1 MKKLTKHEQQIYAGN
16 RCSSISCDAGTALYS
31 MSMLAIIAAQS
42 AVMLGL
48 LFTLWEE
55 ESNELFINENTV
67 LFLAAFSIAALVLGF
82 VRQTKQTTTNEAGV
96 RCDGTVKWFNPNKG
110 FGFIEQDNGEDLF
123 VHQSEIR
130 QAGFRFLNLGDRV
143 EFEVGSGKKG
153 PVALKV
159 IRTNPAEP
167 ENVPHNYEEPEESP
181 LTQPVTE
188 TQLN

>member
-1 MKKLTKHEQQIYAGN
+1 MNNKSL
-16 RCSSISCDAGTALYS
+16 L
-31 MSMLAIIAAQS
+31 LIIAAQS

-48 LFTLWEE
+48 LYTLWEKI
-55 ESNELFINENTV
+55 SNDLLINENTV
-67 LFLAAFSIAALVLGF
+67 FFLVAFSITVLVLGL
-82 VRQTKQTTTNEAGV
+82 VLQTKKSNTFEAGV
-96 RCDGTVKWFNPNKG
+96 RSVGTVKWFNPNKG
-110 FGFIEQDNGEDLF
+110 FGFIEQDNGDDLF

-159 IRTNPAEP
+159 IRTKSADP
-167 ENVPHNYEEPEESP
+167 EIVPNNYEEPEESP
-181 LTQPVTE
+181 LTQQVQE

>member
-1 MKKLTKHEQQIYAGN
+1 MNNK
-16 RCSSISCDAGTALYS
+16 
-31 MSMLAIIAAQS
+31 SMLAIIAAQS
-42 AVMLGL
+42 VVMLGL
-48 LFTLWEE
+48 LYNLWEE
-55 ESNELFINENTV
+55 GSNDLFKNDNTF
-67 LFLAAFSIAALVLGF
+67 LFLAAFSVAALLLGF
-82 VRQTKQTTTNEAGV
+82 VLQTKPSNTNEAGV

-143 EFEVGSGKKG
+143 KFEVGSGKKG

-167 ENVPHNYEEPEESP
+167 GNVPHNYEEPEESP

>member
-1 MKKLTKHEQQIYAGN
+1 MNNKSL
-16 RCSSISCDAGTALYS
+16 L
-31 MSMLAIIAAQS
+31 LIIAAQS

-48 LFTLWEE
+48 LYTLWEQL
-55 ESNELFINENTV
+55 SNDLLINENTV
-67 LFLAAFSIAALVLGF
+67 FFLAAFSIAVLLLGLVL
-82 VRQTKQTTTNEAGV
+82 QTKKSNTFVAGV
-96 RCDGTVKWFNPNKG
+96 RGVGTVKWFNPNKG
-110 FGFIEQDNGEDLF
+110 FGFIEHDNGDDLF

-159 IRTNPAEP
+159 IRTKSADP
-167 ENVPHNYEEPEESP
+167 ENVPDNYEEPEESP
-181 LTQPVTE
+181 LTQQVPE